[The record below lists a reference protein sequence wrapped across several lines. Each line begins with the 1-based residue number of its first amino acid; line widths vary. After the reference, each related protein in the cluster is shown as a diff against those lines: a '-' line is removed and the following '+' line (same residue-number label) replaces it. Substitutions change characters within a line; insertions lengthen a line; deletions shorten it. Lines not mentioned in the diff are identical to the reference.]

1 MDPFKK
7 SHMNSLAAAVVSW
20 WMDIIKE
27 YFDNKYFDNY
37 FRKVML
43 FLGSKEQIGKGWPP
57 LPRRLSFLDVC
68 IEFPSD

>member
-27 YFDNKYFDNY
+27 YIS
-37 FRKVML
+37 FREVML
-43 FLGSKEQIGKGWPP
+43 FLGFKEQIGKGWPP